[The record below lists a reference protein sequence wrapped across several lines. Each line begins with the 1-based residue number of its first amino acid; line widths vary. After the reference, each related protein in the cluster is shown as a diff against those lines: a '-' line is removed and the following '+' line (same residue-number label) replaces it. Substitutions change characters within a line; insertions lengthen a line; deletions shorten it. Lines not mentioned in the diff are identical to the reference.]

1 MPFANYAT
9 TFPLCS
15 RRATSM
21 YLFLP
26 EPAEQSCAAAAA
38 EARNEAVNGSTRLWD
53 QLTEN
58 PLSLRDEFWEK
69 QSLNFVK
76 GSKTQ
81 KIQAK
86 MRNSGVP
93 TILKWANNKNNNK
106 LTNGSGKNGDKSKSE
121 SWLIKISEF

>member
-9 TFPLCS
+9 TFPLWS

-26 EPAEQSCAAAAA
+26 EPAEQSCAAA

-121 SWLIKISEF
+121 SWLLN